1 MSNEASNPSDLAVDA
16 IYEARI
22 FKMQSDG
29 TVKWM
34 MHIAGT
40 NPVSTKKN

>member
-1 MSNEASNPSDLAVDA
+1 
-16 IYEARI
+16 
-22 FKMQSDG
+22 MQSDG

-40 NPVSTKKN
+40 NPVSTKKNQDRCYGLSVDATTGDVTALL